1 MVIQNSDAVWFISVI
16 ALSVGGTFTIIYI
29 IKHVMDYFERRKN
42 R

>member
-16 ALSVGGTFTIIYI
+16 ALSVGGTFIIIYI